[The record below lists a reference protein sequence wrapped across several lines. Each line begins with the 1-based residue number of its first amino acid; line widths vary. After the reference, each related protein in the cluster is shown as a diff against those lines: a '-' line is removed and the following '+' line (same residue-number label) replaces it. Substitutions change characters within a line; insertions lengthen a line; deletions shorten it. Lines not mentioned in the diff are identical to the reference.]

1 MEHLVNT
8 ERFAQPVPAIEV
20 RQTRGI
26 TMLLRAVEAFLKQYD
41 MPATKFGRLAAH
53 DPRFVLDLR
62 MGRTPRRATE
72 ARTRGWMAEYEVA
85 ARKAARAAG
94 RHSTADVSDLDF
106 AIPDPVFTDS
116 PNHKAN
122 HKKNNVAKEL
132 SHAA

>member
-1 MEHLVNT
+1 
-8 ERFAQPVPAIEV
+8 
-20 RQTRGI
+20 
-26 TMLLRAVEAFLKQYD
+26 MLLRAIEAFLIQYD

-62 MGRTPRRATE
+62 MGRSPRRATE

-94 RHSTADVSDLDF
+94 RDSRANVTDLEIS
-106 AIPDPVFTDS
+106 IPSPVFTDS
-116 PNHKAN
+116 PNHKPNTKAQ
-122 HKKNNVAKEL
+122 KTAQEL

>member
-1 MEHLVNT
+1 
-8 ERFAQPVPAIEV
+8 
-20 RQTRGI
+20 
-26 TMLLRAVEAFLKQYD
+26 MLLRAIEAFLIQYN

-62 MGRTPRRATE
+62 MGRIPRRLTE

-94 RHSTADVSDLDF
+94 RDSRADVTDLKF
-106 AIPDPVFTDS
+106 KVPSPVFTDS
-116 PNHKAN
+116 PNHKPKTTAQS
-122 HKKNNVAKEL
+122 KAKEL